1 MTRFLLKI
9 FIKNYENTSDL
20 KVRENYGK
28 FSGIVGII
36 SNLLLFLIKFI
47 TGLVFN
53 SISIIADAVNN
64 LSDFAS
70 SLITVV
76 GFKLSGK
83 PADEEHP
90 YGHARIEYISGLII
104 SFLVLI
110 LGLQLAKSSIEKIIY
125 PETADF
131 GIVVIGILVI
141 SILLKFWQGTFYKKI
156 GKAIH
161 STTLKATAADSMN
174 DVFSTSAVLAGMIL
188 TKLTGFN
195 LDGYMGLLV
204 AILILVSGFRLVID
218 TSNPLLGVAPT
229 KEMVNEIYEKILKY
243 DGVIGIHDLNV
254 HNYGEGR
261 CFASLHCEM
270 PASQDIMISHD
281 IIDNIERDFLKEMGI
296 HLVIHLDPVV
306 TDDLKTNEL
315 KEKVKE
321 VVKTI
326 SPELSIHDFR
336 VVWGATHSNLIFD
349 VLVPFGFSIADSELL
364 HLIEEKIAEID
375 NTYIAVLTIDH
386 SYVPKT

>member
-9 FIKNYENTSDL
+9 FIKNHENTSDL

-53 SISIIADAVNN
+53 SISIMADAVNN

-131 GIVVIGILVI
+131 GIEMCIRDRGICKWRYR
-141 SILLKFWQGTFYKKI
+141 LLY
-156 GKAIH
+156 
-161 STTLKATAADSMN
+161 
-174 DVFSTSAVLAGMIL
+174 
-188 TKLTGFN
+188 TGCICSVKC
-195 LDGYMGLLV
+195 DGYLCV
-204 AILILVSGFRLVID
+204 
-218 TSNPLLGVAPT
+218 
-229 KEMVNEIYEKILKY
+229 
-243 DGVIGIHDLNV
+243 
-254 HNYGEGR
+254 YGCI
-261 CFASLHCEM
+261 CFCSTWL
-270 PASQDIMISHD
+270 
-281 IIDNIERDFLKEMGI
+281 
-296 HLVIHLDPVV
+296 
-306 TDDLKTNEL
+306 
-315 KEKVKE
+315 
-321 VVKTI
+321 
-326 SPELSIHDFR
+326 
-336 VVWGATHSNLIFD
+336 
-349 VLVPFGFSIADSELL
+349 
-364 HLIEEKIAEID
+364 
-375 NTYIAVLTIDH
+375 
-386 SYVPKT
+386 